1 MIAEWLKRF
10 SIIALSSILIACSG
24 VGETISGWINEDVYV
39 APPSELVEF
48 NQEFEPVVA
57 WSTNTG
63 DGASEYSELSAWIQ
77 GNMIVA
83 VDNEGEV
90 SSYELTTGRQL
101 WQADLDLPVT
111 TGVGGGD
118 GLILVGSQEGE
129 VLALDEK
136 NGELRWRKKLSSEI
150 LAPPK
155 ASQNVVVV
163 RSADGRLTGLAV
175 DDGAVLWN
183 YQRAVPLLSLRG
195 TGAPV
200 LADDKVI
207 TGFANGKLVAL
218 SIADGKVVWEKSIAV
233 PRGRSELDRIV
244 DIDSDPVV
252 KDGKVYVVTYH
263 GNVAAVSLESG
274 RILWKREASS
284 RSGLDAAVGDSVYVS
299 DDSDYVW
306 AYQDGSGDA
315 LWRQTRLLRRK
326 ISAPV
331 IVGQNVLVG
340 DFEGYVHWISR
351 KDGRFVARL
360 QVSDSAIRSKPVV
373 KDGLVYI
380 TAVDGTLTALRIQ

>member
-1 MIAEWLKRF
+1 MLARLLKRTL
-10 SIIALSSILIACSG
+10 ILSLSLVLIACG
-24 VGETISGWINEDVYV
+24 ATETVTGWLTDEVYV

-48 NQEFEPVVA
+48 SQEFEPVVA
-57 WSTNTG
+57 WSINTG
-63 DGASEYSELSAWIQ
+63 EGASEYGDFRAWIQ

-90 SSYELTTGRQL
+90 SSYEQTTGRQL
-101 WQADLDLPVT
+101 WQVDLDLPVT
-111 TGVGGGD
+111 TGVGGGE
-118 GLILVGSQEGE
+118 GLILVGGQEGD
-129 VLALDEK
+129 VLALDET

-163 RSADGRLTGLAV
+163 RSGDGRLTGLSVA
-175 DDGAVLWN
+175 DGTVLWN

-207 TGFANGKLVAL
+207 TGYANGKLVAL

-274 RILWKREASS
+274 RTLWKREASS
-284 RSGLDAAVGDSVYVS
+284 DTGLDVAVGDSVYVS

-306 AYQDGSGDA
+306 SFQDDSGDA

-331 IVGQNVLVG
+331 IVGENVLVG

-373 KDGLVYI
+373 NDGLVYV

>member
-1 MIAEWLKRF
+1 MLVSLLKRIF
-10 SIIALSSILIACSG
+10 VLLLSLFLMACG
-24 VGETISGWINEDVYV
+24 ATETVTGWLTDDVYV

-48 NQEFEPVVA
+48 SQEFEPVVA
-57 WSTNTG
+57 WSVNTG
-63 DGASEYSELSAWIQ
+63 DGASEYSDLSAWIQ
-77 GNMIVA
+77 GSMIVA

-90 SSYELTTGRQL
+90 SSYEKTTGRQL
-101 WQADLDLPVT
+101 WQADFDLPVT

-118 GLILVGSQEGE
+118 GLILVGTQEGE
-129 VLALDEK
+129 VLALDETS
-136 NGELRWRKKLSSEI
+136 GELRWRKKISSEI

-155 ASQNVVVV
+155 ASLNVVVV
-163 RSADGRLTGLAV
+163 RTADGRLTGLAV
-175 DDGAVLWN
+175 ADGAVLWN

-207 TGFANGKLVAL
+207 TGYANGKLVAL
-218 SIADGKVVWEKSIAV
+218 SITDGKVVWEKSIAV

-274 RILWKREASS
+274 RTLWTREASS
-284 RSGLDAAVGDSVYVS
+284 RTGLDAAVGDSVYVS

-306 AYQDGSGDA
+306 AFQDGSGDA
-315 LWRQTRLLRRK
+315 LWRQTRLLRRT

-373 KDGLVYI
+373 NDGLVYV

>member
-1 MIAEWLKRF
+1 MIAEWLKRIF
-10 SIIALSSILIACSG
+10 VISLSGVLIACG
-24 VGETISGWINEDVYV
+24 GALDTIHGWMNEDVYV

-48 NQEFEPVVA
+48 TQEFEPIVA
-57 WSTNTG
+57 WTVNTG
-63 DGASEYSELSAWIQ
+63 EGASEYSDLGAWLQ

-90 SSYELTTGRQL
+90 SSYDQATGRQL
-101 WQADLDLPVT
+101 WQTDLDIPVT

-118 GLILVGSQEGE
+118 GLILVGTQEGE
-129 VLALDEK
+129 VLALDES
-136 NGELRWRKKLSSEI
+136 NGELRWRKSLSSEI

-155 ASQNVVVV
+155 AAHNVVIV
-163 RSADGRLTGLAV
+163 RSADGRLTGLSV
-175 DDGAVLWN
+175 NDGEILWN

-200 LADDKVI
+200 LAEDKVLA
-207 TGFANGKLVAL
+207 GYANGKLVAL
-218 SIADGKVVWEKSIAV
+218 SIADGKVVWEKSITI
-233 PRGRSELDRIV
+233 PRGRTELDRIV
-244 DIDSDPVV
+244 DIDSDPVI
-252 KDGKVYVVTYH
+252 KDGTAYVVAYH
-263 GNVAAVSLESG
+263 GKVAAVSVDTG
-274 RILWKREASS
+274 RILWSRDASS
-284 RSGLDAAVGDSVYVS
+284 RSGLDVAVGDAVYVS

-306 AYQDGSGDA
+306 AFQDGTGDA

-326 ISAPV
+326 ISAPK
-331 IVGQNVLVG
+331 IVGENVLIG

-360 QVSDSAIRSKPVV
+360 QVADSAIRSKPVV
-373 KDGLVYI
+373 KDNLVYI

>member
-1 MIAEWLKRF
+1 MLVSLLKRIF
-10 SIIALSSILIACSG
+10 VLLLSLLLIACG
-24 VGETISGWINEDVYV
+24 ATETVTGWLTDEVYV

-48 NQEFEPVVA
+48 SQEFEPVVA
-57 WSTNTG
+57 WSVNTG
-63 DGASEYSELSAWIQ
+63 DGASEYSDLSAWIQ
-77 GNMIVA
+77 GSMIVA

-90 SSYELTTGRQL
+90 SSYEKTTGRQL
-101 WQADLDLPVT
+101 WQADFDLPVT

-118 GLILVGSQEGE
+118 GLILVGTQEGE
-129 VLALDEK
+129 VLALDETS
-136 NGELRWRKKLSSEI
+136 GELRWRKKISSEI

-155 ASQNVVVV
+155 ASLNVVVV
-163 RSADGRLTGLAV
+163 RTADGRLTGLAV
-175 DDGAVLWN
+175 ADGAVLWN

-207 TGFANGKLVAL
+207 TGYANGKLVAL
-218 SIADGKVVWEKSIAV
+218 SISDGKVVWEKSIAV

-274 RILWKREASS
+274 RTLWTREASS
-284 RSGLDAAVGDSVYVS
+284 RTGLDAAVGDSVYVS

-306 AYQDGSGDA
+306 AFQDGSGDA
-315 LWRQTRLLRRK
+315 LWRQTRLLRRT

-373 KDGLVYI
+373 NDGLVYV

>member
-1 MIAEWLKRF
+1 MQVKLFKRAFVIFFILVLSGCGTVDTVSEWL
-10 SIIALSSILIACSG
+10 
-24 VGETISGWINEDVYV
+24 TDDVYV
-39 APPSELVEF
+39 APPAELVEF
-48 NQEFEPVVA
+48 SQEFDPEVA

-63 DGASEYSELSAWIQ
+63 DGASEYSNIGAWLQ
-77 GNMIVA
+77 GNKIVA

-90 SSYELTTGRQL
+90 SSYEQATGRQL
-101 WQADLDLPVT
+101 WQKDFDVPVT
-111 TGVGGGD
+111 TGVGGGE
-118 GLILVGSQEGE
+118 GVIFVGTQEGE
-129 VLALDEK
+129 VLALDEQ

-155 ASQNVVVV
+155 AAQSVVVV
-163 RSADGRLTGLAV
+163 RSADGRLTGLSV
-175 DDGAVLWN
+175 NDGTVLWN

-200 LADDKVI
+200 IADDKVI

-233 PRGRSELDRIV
+233 PRGRSELGRIV

-252 KDGKVYVVTYH
+252 KEGKVYVVTYH
-263 GNVAAVSLESG
+263 GNVAAVSLDSG
-274 RILWKREASS
+274 SILWTREASS

-315 LWRQTRLLRRK
+315 LWRQTRLLRRR

-331 IVGQNVLVG
+331 IVGENVLVG

-360 QVSDSAIRSKPVV
+360 QVADAAIRSKPVV
-373 KDGLVYI
+373 TDDLVFI
-380 TAVDGTLTALRIQ
+380 TAIDGTLTALRIQ